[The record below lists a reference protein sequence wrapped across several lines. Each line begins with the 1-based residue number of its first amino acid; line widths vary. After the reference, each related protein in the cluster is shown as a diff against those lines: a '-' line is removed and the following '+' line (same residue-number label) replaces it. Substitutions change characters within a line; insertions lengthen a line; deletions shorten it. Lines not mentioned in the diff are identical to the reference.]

1 MGYPYPN
8 FCLSAFLG
16 PYLLRAP
23 VKSSGFRVWGVLGF
37 RLPLRVLGFRA
48 FERFPLVGC
57 LLEFKVWG

>member
-23 VKSSGFRVWGVLGF
+23 VRVQGLGFGGFRV
-37 RLPLRVLGFRA
+37 
-48 FERFPLVGC
+48 
-57 LLEFKVWG
+57 